1 MNDAMANPW
10 PGKKIMVLAGGTGG
24 HVYPAL
30 AVAEALRTAGAE
42 ISWLGNANGFEG
54 RRVPAAGFPLT
65 DIGVEGLRGR
75 SKWRAPLMLLK
86 ALWRSFRA
94 LRAQRPDMLLAFG
107 GFTGLAGVWA
117 KRFAIPLAL
126 HEQNARMGLTNREL
140 AKRWASLVLLGD
152 LQALAVALEL
162 NPNSHH
168 TGNPVRADIAALPAP
183 AQRFANRRGPIRLLV
198 LGGSQGAQALNE
210 LLPAALARLP
220 EALRP
225 RVRHQVG
232 PAHVAATAALYAAA
246 GLTADIVPF
255 IDDMPGAYAEADW
268 VIARAGASTVAELA
282 TVGLGA
288 VLVPYPHA
296 VDDHQYYNALTLAGS
311 GGAEVAR
318 QENLSPERLA
328 LMISARSDRAVLL
341 QHAEAVRTLSHADA
355 LGRITA
361 ALATLLQ
368 E

>member
-1 MNDAMANPW
+1 MTTA
-10 PGKKIMVLAGGTGG
+10 PGAAPLTPRDP
-24 HVYPAL
+24 HLPP
-30 AVAEALRTAGAE
+30 AGA
-42 ISWLGNANGFEG
+42 SSRFTRRDNGWGYSAGTYNFSYTTG
-54 RRVPAAGFPLT
+54 TSTALDQYGGSVPGWASPQ
-65 DIGVEGLRGR
+65 
-75 SKWRAPLMLLK
+75 
-86 ALWRSFRA
+86 
-94 LRAQRPDMLLAFG
+94 AQRARRRNEVVGVLLMVVS
-107 GFTGLAGVWA
+107 GLA
-117 KRFAIPLAL
+117 
-126 HEQNARMGLTNREL
+126 
-140 AKRWASLVLLGD
+140 LLGF
-152 LQALAVALEL
+152 VVYM
-162 NPNSHH
+162 
-168 TGNPVRADIAALPAP
+168 VRSVKDAS
-183 AQRFANRRGPIRLLV
+183 QLV
-198 LGGSQGAQALNE
+198 
-210 LLPAALARLP
+210 LPAALARLP